1 MAFLTRWSNKEICLP
16 AKLDVDSM
24 GSLQSKPMGSF
35 RTPFGKKNQIIM
47 RNRCVRHPTQIS
59 VIFYHF
65 YDPDF
70 PTHCGGHHHHDQ
82 HRCLDRKIIATLGM
96 EENRTKKKNSERKN
110 YTLTHT
116 VGLGVSDSQA
126 SRSVERGHQI
136 VPNESLK
143 WPTNAGKTKQTA
155 RAACARHSLIE
166 FIVHT
171 NFGNWTIFFSGWF
184 VPFGEQQSHPTWDD
198 DFLKNNGLVF
208 A

>member
-1 MAFLTRWSNKEICLP
+1 
-16 AKLDVDSM
+16 
-24 GSLQSKPMGSF
+24 
-35 RTPFGKKNQIIM
+35 M

-70 PTHCGGHHHHDQ
+70 PIHCGGHHHHDQ

-96 EENRTKKKNSERKN
+96 EENRTKKNSERKN

-136 VPNESLK
+136 VPYESLK

-171 NFGNWTIFFSGWF
+171 NFGNWTIFFLWMVRSLRRATKSSDLGRRFLENWCVVFCLALGWALQLGY
-184 VPFGEQQSHPTWDD
+184 PR
-198 DFLKNNGLVF
+198 KNQCVERF
-208 A
+208 